1 MSVTLPF
8 TGRTEAIARLR
19 QLHAQRR
26 HVLLVG
32 AEGMGKTALIE
43 NLRLSLPL
51 LVCWQSGSF
60 QAIARSLNQS
70 SVPVP
75 GRRILPRQS
84 ELLSVLTKVKM
95 PVVFDGLPW
104 TNLKLS
110 SFFECVGQRTPVWI
124 SCRSADVWDFGLYQP
139 FLWKFARVELKPFCL
154 SETRAL
160 VEAAIKARCLAPR
173 TPEEIEELHCRCRG
187 VPGVLCGLIERHE
200 SRKLKRNRAL
210 PRSG

>member
-32 AEGMGKTALIE
+32 AAGMGKTALIE
-43 NLRLSLPL
+43 HLQRSLPL
-51 LVCWQSGSF
+51 LVCWHSGSF
-60 QAIARSLNQS
+60 QAIARSLNRS
-70 SVPVP
+70 SAQAS

-84 ELLSVLTKVKM
+84 ELLSVLTKAKT

-124 SCRSADVWDFGLYQP
+124 SCRSAELWDFGFYQP

-160 VEAAIKARCLAPR
+160 VEAATKAGCLAPR
-173 TPEEIEELHCRCRG
+173 IPEEIEELHCRCRG
-187 VPGVLCGLIERHE
+187 VPGVLCGSIERHE
-200 SRKLKRNRAL
+200 SRKLTRNRAL
-210 PRSG
+210 PRSD